1 MPLAARQLIK
11 VHLDS
16 ARFRMNKIKLAHA
29 AEFHAFRT
37 PAHPSF
43 FSKIFCSYRRS
54 VLHTLPNTVDN
65 FTDLRSC
72 IEKLARLIQADAS
85 HQEKRHQYRYQ
96 CPFRR
101 RSRHSVCPV
110 FSRHITT
117 HDFRATINF
126 AIPYS
131 IGDTAMPTAP
141 HLMAKATARI
151 RQRFAGFSVLSTN
164 ICYRCNRKTNCPDH
178 CR

>member
-37 PAHPSF
+37 RAHPSF

-54 VLHTLPNTVDN
+54 VLQALPNTVDN

-72 IEKLARLIQADAS
+72 IEKLARLIQTDAS
-85 HQEKRHQYRYQ
+85 HQKKRHQYRYQ

-117 HDFRATINF
+117 NAQ
-126 AIPYS
+126 PKS
-131 IGDTAMPTAP
+131 E
-141 HLMAKATARI
+141 
-151 RQRFAGFSVLSTN
+151 QRPPQGELQ
-164 ICYRCNRKTNCPDH
+164 RPQPE
-178 CR
+178 

>member
-37 PAHPSF
+37 LAHPSF

-72 IEKLARLIQADAS
+72 IEKLARLIQTDAS

-117 HDFRATINF
+117 NAQ
-126 AIPYS
+126 PKS
-131 IGDTAMPTAP
+131 E
-141 HLMAKATARI
+141 
-151 RQRFAGFSVLSTN
+151 QRPPQGELQRPQPLSN
-164 ICYRCNRKTNCPDH
+164 QGSREFPLQYLS
-178 CR
+178 

>member
-37 PAHPSF
+37 RAHPSF

-54 VLHTLPNTVDN
+54 VLQALPNTVDN

-72 IEKLARLIQADAS
+72 IEKLARLIQTDAS
-85 HQEKRHQYRYQ
+85 HQKKRHQYRYQ

-110 FSRHITT
+110 FSAHVSYPPINPDKLKTLQAVAMKMATSITENERPT
-117 HDFRATINF
+117 TTQRILASFMMLSGIFTPAPLTI
-126 AIPYS
+126 S
-131 IGDTAMPTAP
+131 
-141 HLMAKATARI
+141 
-151 RQRFAGFSVLSTN
+151 QQ
-164 ICYRCNRKTNCPDH
+164 
-178 CR
+178 

>member
-37 PAHPSF
+37 RAHPSF

-54 VLHTLPNTVDN
+54 VLQALPNTVDN

-72 IEKLARLIQADAS
+72 IEKLARLIQTDAS
-85 HQEKRHQYRYQ
+85 HQKKRHQYRYQ

-110 FSRHITT
+110 LPLHL
-117 HDFRATINF
+117 
-126 AIPYS
+126 AIHQSTRISS
-131 IGDTAMPTAP
+131 I
-141 HLMAKATARI
+141 LAR
-151 RQRFAGFSVLSTN
+151 RW
-164 ICYRCNRKTNCPDH
+164 K
-178 CR
+178 

>member
-37 PAHPSF
+37 RAHPSF

-54 VLHTLPNTVDN
+54 VLQALPNTVDN

-72 IEKLARLIQADAS
+72 IEKLARLIQTDAS
-85 HQEKRHQYRYQ
+85 HQKKRHQYRYQ

-110 FSRHITT
+110 FSAHITT
-117 HDFRATINF
+117 NVQ
-126 AIPYS
+126 PKS
-131 IGDTAMPTAP
+131 E
-141 HLMAKATARI
+141 
-151 RQRFAGFSVLSTN
+151 QRPPQGELQ
-164 ICYRCNRKTNCPDH
+164 RPLPE
-178 CR
+178 

>member
-29 AEFHAFRT
+29 AEFHAFWT
-37 PAHPSF
+37 QAHPSF

-72 IEKLARLIQADAS
+72 IEKLARLIQANAS

-110 FSRHITT
+110 FSLHL
-117 HDFRATINF
+117 TIHQ
-126 AIPYS
+126 S
-131 IGDTAMPTAP
+131 IRISSI
-141 HLMAKATARI
+141 LAKRW
-151 RQRFAGFSVLSTN
+151 
-164 ICYRCNRKTNCPDH
+164 K
-178 CR
+178 

>member
-37 PAHPSF
+37 RAHPSF

-54 VLHTLPNTVDN
+54 VLQALPNTVDN

-72 IEKLARLIQADAS
+72 IESWRALSRLTHPTRKKAPVSLPVPISPPFAAFCVS
-85 HQEKRHQYRYQ
+85 GVFGSYHHQRTAQIRTATAT
-96 CPFRR
+96 RR
-101 RSRHSVCPV
+101 
-110 FSRHITT
+110 I
-117 HDFRATINF
+117 
-126 AIPYS
+126 
-131 IGDTAMPTAP
+131 
-141 HLMAKATARI
+141 AKAVARI
-151 RQRFAGFSVLSTN
+151 KSAL
-164 ICYRCNRKTNCPDH
+164 ICLNKLLCMQPVQYK
-178 CR
+178 

>member
-37 PAHPSF
+37 RAHPSF
-43 FSKIFCSYRRS
+43 FSKIFCSSRRS
-54 VLHTLPNTVDN
+54 VLQALPNTVDN

-72 IEKLARLIQADAS
+72 IEKLARLIQTDAS
-85 HQEKRHQYRYQ
+85 HQKKRHQYRYQ

-126 AIPYS
+126 ASPYS
-131 IGDTAMPTAP
+131 IGDTAMPTAT

-151 RQRFAGFSVLSTN
+151 KSAL
-164 ICYRCNRKTNCPDH
+164 ICLNKLLCMQPVRYK
-178 CR
+178 